1 MAWSRRIESRLMVRK
16 PEDGGGEPRRE
27 AAPHPRRRPTIQDL
41 ARAAGIS
48 PSTASRA
55 LSGNGYVASEV
66 RARVLAAAEQIGYVP
81 DGNARAL
88 RNRTSRAVG
97 VLISDIRNPFYAN
110 LAAGIEEQLR
120 AAGYHVIV
128 VNNGGQAEAEV
139 EGARTFLAVRVSAAI
154 VTPVSGRAVRMLM
167 DDGVTVVQAD
177 RMVDGLTS
185 DGVLV
190 DNVQGSQEITSHL
203 IDLGHTTIALLIDE
217 TDWTTGAGR
226 LAGYRAALRAARL
239 PMDPALVVPTRFQP
253 DAARDAVN
261 ALLDR
266 RPDVTALFAA
276 NNMLAEGA
284 FQALQGRGLR
294 LPDDLSL
301 VAFDDVPWMSMVSP
315 GITTVD
321 QHTDD
326 LGRTCAQLVID
337 RLSGSAP
344 TLATVR
350 YIEPSLVI
358 RGSTAAPHGVRTHA
372 AGAGSRP
379 VTTAPSPG

>member
-1 MAWSRRIESRLMVRK
+1 MARK
-16 PEDGGGEPRRE
+16 PEDGGGNAPRD
-27 AAPHPRRRPTIQDL
+27 AASQPRRRPTIQDL

-55 LSGNGYVASEV
+55 LSGNGYVAAEV

-81 DGNARAL
+81 DSNARAL

-128 VNNGGQAEAEV
+128 VNNDGQAEAEV

-190 DNVQGSQEITSHL
+190 DNVQGAQEITSHL
-203 IDLGHTTIALLIDE
+203 VDLGHTNIALLIDE

-239 PMDPALVVPTRFQP
+239 PMDPTLVVPTRFQP
-253 DAARDAVN
+253 GAARDAVN

-266 RPDVTALFAA
+266 RPEVTALFAA

-284 FQALQGRGLR
+284 FQALQRRGLR
-294 LPDDLSL
+294 VPDDLSL

-337 RLSGSAP
+337 RLGGSAP

-350 YIEPSLVI
+350 YIEPSVVI
-358 RGSTAAPHGVRTHA
+358 RGSTAAPREVRTHA
-372 AGAGSRP
+372 VRTGSRP
-379 VTTAPSPG
+379 VTTSALLG